1 MKEIRI
7 GILGGRRGSAYYEPI
22 AKTNG
27 FSVVAIADADPR
39 IREEIRE
46 WAGEA
51 VAVCESL
58 DEMLDV
64 GLDAVI
70 LSNFFHQHAPFAI
83 RAMEAGVDVIS
94 ETTAAMTPGEC
105 LDLLE
110 CVERTGRRY
119 MLAANCPEMIGP
131 GELTRV
137 YQSGEMG
144 EVLYAEAEYFH
155 PLLTDKEVL
164 SIVPTPEHWRS
175 YLPGIY
181 YNMHSLGVLMASTG
195 LEPREVC
202 GMEIATKSCESRHA
216 GLMKNKS
223 AGGVALYKMDNGSV
237 FRSTG
242 WCKMGPAGKWF
253 RLSCE
258 KGTVETERTNQ
269 DRILLRKNSGET
281 SLYDPMVELTEEEK
295 ATGHG
300 GADGRTCRRI
310 CQYLAGE
317 REPDFDIYKSV
328 ILSLAGIYAH
338 LGNLDGK
345 TYRIPDVRDKTDREI
360 LRGDDRSP
368 IPNEAGKLTL
378 AYQKDM

>member
-1 MKEIRI
+1 M
-7 GILGGRRGSAYYEPI
+7 
-22 AKTNG
+22 
-27 FSVVAIADADPR
+27 VAIADADPLV
-39 IREEIRE
+39 REEIRT
-46 WAGEA
+46 WAGAEA
-51 VAVCESL
+51 AVCEGME
-58 DEMLDV
+58 DMLRV
-64 GLDAVI
+64 GIDAVI

-94 ETTAAMTPGEC
+94 ETTAAITPGEC
-105 LDLLE
+105 LELLE
-110 CVERTGRRY
+110 CVERTGRKY

-155 PLLTDKEVL
+155 PLLSDREVL
-164 SIVPTPEHWRS
+164 SIIPTPEHWRS

-202 GMEIATKSCESRHA
+202 GMEIATKSCEIRHA
-216 GLMKNKS
+216 GLMKSQS

-237 FRSTG
+237 FRATG
-242 WCKMGPAGKWF
+242 WCKIGPAGKWF

-281 SLYDPMVELTEEEK
+281 VLYDPAAELTEEEK
-295 ATGHG
+295 STGHG
-300 GADGRTCRRI
+300 GADGRICRRI
-310 CQYLAGE
+310 CQYLTGE

-345 TYRIPDVRDKTDREI
+345 TYRIPEVRDKADREI

-368 IPNEAGKLTL
+368 IPRDGGKLTL
-378 AYQKDM
+378 AYQKKM